1 MGKFDPIRDVQDL
14 TGKVAIVTGATSGIG
29 YTTTQQLLRKG
40 ATVYLAARNEEK
52 AKSCIERLKAE
63 GLGPGNGK
71 PVFHR
76 LSLDD
81 PRDAKAS
88 AEGFLKREERLDILV
103 NNAATFLTPYKLGKL
118 GCENDTVVNQIS
130 PFVFSNVL
138 LPLMKKTA
146 LHPSADVRIVIVA
159 SDTYKFIK
167 DINLTSK
174 EDLNV
179 SYEGERFESMKRYA
193 RTKLL
198 NILWQRELS
207 RRLKLSTE
215 DGGSNIIVIS
225 LYPGGV
231 YTEGV
236 QETFPG
242 IFSGIFKKLVA
253 VFIRFAAMTPTE
265 GAYNSTFA
273 AASLKVRQEKE
284 KYNGAYLVP
293 GQKIAKL
300 SGPALNEQLAK
311 DLWELQERILEDEGI

>member
-1 MGKFDPIRDVQDL
+1 MRSQERKFSRLQSFR
-14 TGKVAIVTGATSGIG
+14 TCGRYGW
-29 YTTTQQLLRKG
+29 
-40 ATVYLAARNEEK
+40 LA
-52 AKSCIERLKAE
+52 S
-63 GLGPGNGK
+63 
-71 PVFHR
+71 
-76 LSLDD
+76 
-81 PRDAKAS
+81 
-88 AEGFLKREERLDILV
+88 EERSGKRIESKEIRKV
-103 NNAATFLTPYKLGKL
+103 SQCFLTPYKLGKL

-130 PFVFSNVL
+130 PFVFSNVP

-146 LHPSADVRIVIVA
+146 LHPRADVRIVIVA

-167 DINLTSK
+167 DIKFTSK
-174 EDLNV
+174 EDPQGAELLPDQVFEARKKGFAPCDLNV